1 MNVEALRKMAAMGLT
16 LAQAI
21 EIIDCLGTRERTNNA
36 ERQARFRARRDE
48 TVTETVTEPVTSNKL
63 VSPEGFPTPLPK
75 PLPKTPLKGVK
86 RVSEPTD
93 FDEFW
98 AAYPHRVQRR
108 TAETAFRRAL
118 RRTSLPIILAGIDN
132 AKRFSRKW
140 RDGFL
145 PNPATWLNADGWLD
159 EHGHPSLAFS
169 TTDPPP
175 VLSASQIARFAD
187 HYRQTGEWKPAWGQI
202 PEEIAA

>member
-1 MNVEALRKMAAMGLT
+1 MIAAVLRELMAAGIEGEALIAAI
-16 LAQAI
+16 ARI
-21 EIIDCLGTRERTNNA
+21 EAETPSAKDEQA
-36 ERQARFRARRDE
+36 ERRRAKDRQRKRLRNSAE
-48 TVTETVTEPVTSNKL
+48 SAEL

-86 RVSEPTD
+86 RVSDPTD
-93 FDEFW
+93 FDQFW
-98 AAYPHRVQRR
+98 TAYPHRVQRR

-118 RRTSLPIILAGIDN
+118 RRANLPIILAGIDN

-145 PNPATWLNADGWLD
+145 QNPATWLNADGWLD

-187 HYRQTGEWKPAWGQI
+187 HYRQTGEWKPALGQI